1 MTARVTSHARSDNSA
16 AVRAEAAHA
25 FYRLLNADQTARPAV
40 DVAPPPSFFIVGAP
54 RCGTTTLSSALKDH
68 PLISFSKPK
77 ETQFFLLAP
86 ANLGDTEL
94 RATYLNLHHRELNAD
109 HLALGDGSVSYLY
122 APDAIREALRFDPR
136 ARFIA
141 SVRNPLDLVPSHHA
155 RMLYTL
161 EEDEPDLAQ
170 AWALQASR
178 AAGQSI
184 PARCRDA
191 RVLQY
196 GAFGRLGEHVERL
209 IEVAGRERCLVIV
222 YDDLARDLGAVYR
235 QVLEFVGVPDDG
247 RTKFS
252 RKAENRGF
260 KSPFLQQFVMN
271 PPAWTLR
278 LIQFS
283 NGPMI
288 RRLKRARRR
297 LEEVNTFTRERPPL
311 SAEMREVLRG
321 YFAED
326 VRKLSA
332 LLARDLTHW
341 LA

>member
-1 MTARVTSHARSDNSA
+1 MTSYALGRSGEAGD
-16 AVRAEAAHA
+16 VREQAAHA
-25 FYRLLNADQTARPAV
+25 FYRLLNADQKARPTV
-40 DVAPPPSFFIVGAP
+40 EIEPPPSFFIVGAP

-86 ANLGDTEL
+86 ADMPDAEL
-94 RATYLNLHHRELNAD
+94 RATYLNLHHRQLSPE
-109 HLALGDGSVSYLY
+109 HRALGDGSVSYLY
-122 APDAIREALRFDPR
+122 APDAIRRALRFDPR

-141 SVRNPLDLVPSHHA
+141 SVRNPIDLVPSHHA

-161 EEDEPDLAQ
+161 EEDVPDLAE

-178 AAGQSI
+178 AAGQNI
-184 PARCRDA
+184 PPRCRDA

-196 GAFGRLGEHVERL
+196 GAFGRLGEHIERL
-209 IEVAGRERCLVIV
+209 FDMAGRERCLVIV

-283 NGPMI
+283 NGTMI
-288 RRLKRARRR
+288 RRLKRVRRR
-297 LEEVNTFTRERPPL
+297 LEEVNTFPRARPPL
-311 SAEMREVLRG
+311 SSEMRQTLRD

-326 VRKLSA
+326 VRRLSA
-332 LLARDLTHW
+332 LLSRDLSHW